1 MVETI
6 DSTGLHCQAFSPS
19 PAASSCGF
27 AVLQDPLFNTCTQ
40 GCSEGPVS
48 YCGGGAHL
56 ERFLAY
62 SVLQRVGSIFESSVF
77 VHKHLLIE

>member
-48 YCGGGAHL
+48 YCGGGGT
-56 ERFLAY
+56 FGT
-62 SVLQRVGSIFESSVF
+62 VPGIFRAPEGRI
-77 VHKHLLIE
+77 HI

>member
-1 MVETI
+1 M
-6 DSTGLHCQAFSPS
+6 DSAGLHCQAFSLS
-19 PAASSCGF
+19 PAASSYGL

-48 YCGGGAHL
+48 YCGGGGHL
-56 ERFLAY
+56 DQFLAY
-62 SVLQRVGSIFESSVF
+62 SVLQRAGSIFESSVF